1 MKERETKNI
10 FSLTPVVLLIKFV
23 VIFIFLSGSS
33 FGADAPNSDKS
44 SSKDTAKYQGAVF
57 GKWSGESMGFVVN
70 GTFSINISADGIVS
84 GTFSGTQSGTITGTV
99 SSSGEIN
106 AQGSAGI
113 TEWKG
118 QASISNGRM
127 EGSGTWTGYGITGS
141 WGTD

>member
-1 MKERETKNI
+1 MKQRKTKNNFRLI
-10 FSLTPVVLLIKFV
+10 QVAFLIKFV
-23 VIFIFLSGSS
+23 IIFFFLTGSA

-44 SSKDTAKYQGAVF
+44 SSKDTAKYQGAVS

-118 QASISNGRM
+118 QASISDGRI
-127 EGSGTWTGYGITGS
+127 EGNGTWTGYGITGS
-141 WGTD
+141 WSTD